1 MVTSETRSLKNHRE
15 AYFSVCDYF
24 LSIIQVDKIR
34 EKQEEIKDS
43 FPVEAEKLELFLG
56 HYDRVNFLKYYFFV
70 FLFEKK

>member
-1 MVTSETRSLKNHRE
+1 MTGAETRQSAEMVTSETRSLKNHRE

-56 HYDRVNFLKYYFFV
+56 HYDRVNF
-70 FLFEKK
+70 